1 MFWTKTLWLQAV
13 SDMLILIF
21 DKLSMGQTFVVC
33 LSFHNQSYEKLW
45 LVRMSDNIS
54 LLKRKIQNFTSYQIV
69 PIFPFQ
75 FPPSFPLLAQIEL
88 SLQWPMSH
96 SSGNGKLAATLL
108 CRWSTVMVPSQHSHS
123 INTANREEA
132 SAPKS
137 NTLLRPLA
145 LRDTT
150 PVCSSLCWI

>member
-1 MFWTKTLWLQAV
+1 MFWTKNYDCKLFPICWYWYLTNWAW
-13 SDMLILIF
+13 
-21 DKLSMGQTFVVC
+21 DKLLWCAYRFTTNPMKNFV
-33 LSFHNQSYEKLW
+33 

-150 PVCSSLCWI
+150 PVWSSLCWI